1 MNKDINKQECLNKK
15 QENKKHYK
23 KCAIICLVL
32 SFVLLIG
39 GTLSYFTDYATTSA
53 EGTAGTV
60 AISLDT
66 SNINW
71 LNADGQDILNP
82 GDARKSIFKVQN
94 EGNKSVDVRTT
105 IKLTVESEHYDLE
118 FSGDSE
124 NQSEFDLY
132 YSKDLLSMIGYGTW
146 PDVYIDPETGEI
158 DENREALPIQTKTVE
173 GNTITYVLDEYS
185 LNGNSDKYDE
195 VETTTAAYDYKQQFN
210 YYLLFDGAA
219 GNEWQDCKITMDI
232 IVEAKQHENT
242 SAGWHIVAQETM
254 THGSITKDV
263 VPGETV
269 ITPIEN

>member
-1 MNKDINKQECLNKK
+1 MQKK
-15 QENKKHYK
+15 KIAKITSIVV
-23 KCAIICLVL
+23 ALALV
-32 SFVLLIG
+32 VG

-94 EGNKSVDVRTT
+94 EGNKSIDVRTT

-132 YSKDLLSMIGYGTW
+132 LTTSFNVKSNVKSGATSPFKINLS
-146 PDVYIDPETGEI
+146 
-158 DENREALPIQTKTVE
+158 
-173 GNTITYVLDEYS
+173 
-185 LNGNSDKYDE
+185 
-195 VETTTAAYDYKQQFN
+195 
-210 YYLLFDGAA
+210 
-219 GNEWQDCKITMDI
+219 
-232 IVEAKQHENT
+232 
-242 SAGWHIVAQETM
+242 
-254 THGSITKDV
+254 
-263 VPGETV
+263 
-269 ITPIEN
+269 